1 MSADLEL
8 LIQLRDQAS
17 AQLQQINSNLQANQQ
32 QWKDNYA
39 TISQVAT
46 KVGVEM
52 AAMGAAIIGAL
63 ALVFNASEDERVSM
77 ARLQNTIADAGG
89 TYGDT
94 TADIN
99 NMTQAIMEQTGIS
112 KTSQM
117 DALNQLIITTGSYQT
132 ALNALPVALD
142 LASAKGMDASQA
154 ALYLGKAMEGD
165 TTSLKR
171 FGIEIPAHST
181 SLQTL
186 QIIMDKVGGSA
197 DAMASPIDIL
207 KNTFGELA
215 DSIGG
220 LLLPVIQTFVAWI
233 VPVIDYVKQW
243 VEGHKTLATIIV
255 VVTGVLGTLLLAMG
269 TLLII
274 TGQIFTANNLMV
286 ISFVAQ
292 KAAAL
297 ASAAATDVMTA
308 AQWALNIAMDANP
321 IGIVILALGVLAT
334 AIYEIYANWEKV
346 KDFFQSDW
354 GMVIGAVGGL
364 GATIIYIIANW
375 DKLKLSALEAAKA
388 IVDGVNWVNEVLG
401 IQNDA
406 LKNSDATLGQMIE
419 DTKTDISTNQQL
431 TTSINDVSTAIDGV
445 GSSVDATTQKLSTMQ
460 ASAEAAMQALYGDN
474 VITNDVTGHAN
485 SYLLSQGYVQDSSG
499 SLVPAMASGGI
510 VTSPTMAMIGES
522 GPEAVIPLSNGG
534 SFGGSTTVN
543 NFTIQGSVM
552 TENDM
557 AGFIRRLTL
566 KTKDR
571 NVNAGL
577 A

>member
-1 MSADLEL
+1 
-8 LIQLRDQAS
+8 
-17 AQLQQINSNLQANQQ
+17 
-32 QWKDNYA
+32 
-39 TISQVAT
+39 
-46 KVGVEM
+46 
-52 AAMGAAIIGAL
+52 
-63 ALVFNASEDERVSM
+63 
-77 ARLQNTIADAGG
+77 
-89 TYGDT
+89 
-94 TADIN
+94 
-99 NMTQAIMEQTGIS
+99 
-112 KTSQM
+112 
-117 DALNQLIITTGSYQT
+117 
-132 ALNALPVALD
+132 
-142 LASAKGMDASQA
+142 
-154 ALYLGKAMEGD
+154 
-165 TTSLKR
+165 
-171 FGIEIPAHST
+171 
-181 SLQTL
+181 
-186 QIIMDKVGGSA
+186 
-197 DAMASPIDIL
+197 
-207 KNTFGELA
+207 
-215 DSIGG
+215 
-220 LLLPVIQTFVAWI
+220 
-233 VPVIDYVKQW
+233 
-243 VEGHKTLATIIV
+243 
-255 VVTGVLGTLLLAMG
+255 MG

-388 IVDGVNWVNEVLG
+388 IVDGVKWVNEVLG

-474 VITNDVTGHAN
+474 TITNDVTGHAN